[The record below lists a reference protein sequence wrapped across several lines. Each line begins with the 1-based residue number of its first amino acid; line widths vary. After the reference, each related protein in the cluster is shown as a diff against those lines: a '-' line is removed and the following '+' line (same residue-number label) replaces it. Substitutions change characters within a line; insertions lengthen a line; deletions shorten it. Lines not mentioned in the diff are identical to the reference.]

1 VTFALIGALVL
12 VNAGWL
18 VVLDRRDTRD
28 RAERQMLLQ
37 RIQAPQAAVHEHH
50 HAAVP
55 PAPAAGSGLPMSDEE
70 VADLQNRLVPDG
82 GSELARI
89 IAQMEAVE
97 NGSAQIEDGVL
108 P

>member
-1 VTFALIGALVL
+1 VTFALISALVL

-50 HAAVP
+50 HAAAP
-55 PAPAAGSGLPMSDEE
+55 PAPAAGSGLPMSDEQ